1 MIAQTAMKNVL
12 KQKVV
17 IKCKACGGTGV
28 VQTGKRGKQP
38 FCRVC
43 GRTGTHEFDL
53 EEWEMSIVYEPI
65 PVSVD
70 MKKVC
75 ESAIEEVKDLF
86 KEDIET
92 SPEKEAILKQEISDA
107 DVEQIPDAD
116 VEQVQTEEENDEDVV
131 ENHDALV
138 NLGLLAYCS

>member
-92 SPEKEAILKQEISDA
+92 SPEKESILKQE
-107 DVEQIPDAD
+107 IPDAD
-116 VEQVQTEEENDEDVV
+116 VEQVQTEEENDEDAV
-131 ENHDALV
+131 ENHDVLV
-138 NLGLLAYCS
+138 NLGLIAYCA

>member
-65 PVSVD
+65 PVSID
-70 MKKVC
+70 MVEVC
-75 ESAIEEVKDLF
+75 ESAIEEVKNTF
-86 KEDIET
+86 KEDLKERAEEDLTLLESQIELSET
-92 SPEKEAILKQEISDA
+92 TA
-107 DVEQIPDAD
+107 DELPIEDEQIED
-116 VEQVQTEEENDEDVV
+116 ENDEINMVNRDT
-131 ENHDALV
+131 LV
-138 NLGLLAYCS
+138 RLGLLAYSH